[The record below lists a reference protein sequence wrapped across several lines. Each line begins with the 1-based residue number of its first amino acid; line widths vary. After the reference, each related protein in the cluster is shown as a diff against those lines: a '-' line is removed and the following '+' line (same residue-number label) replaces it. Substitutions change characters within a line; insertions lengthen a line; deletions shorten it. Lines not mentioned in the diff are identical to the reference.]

1 MFRTIAEKI
10 ARDQDYPSST
20 HTLEIYGRVL
30 TGAFYD
36 HLGSGFHQEISGAN
50 EYVPLRE
57 RRPSVRYGLCRVVV
71 EDSVALLFSE
81 GHFPNAECEDEKT
94 KEALAYIIKD

>member
-10 ARDQDYPSST
+10 DRDKDYAARTY
-20 HTLEIYGRVL
+20 TLEVYDRIL
-30 TGAFYD
+30 NGAFYD

-57 RRPSVRYGLCRVVV
+57 RRPSVQYGLCRLVV

-81 GHFPNAECEDEKT
+81 GHFPTAECEDERT
-94 KEALAYIIKD
+94 KEALADIIKD